1 MVKSYWNHALVW
13 ASLAG
18 ALTGCSTVPE
28 HSAPAGPPATE
39 PPASAQNG
47 GKDPVLQLEPP
58 SRSGNADSYVVF
70 GRRYRVKETSEGY
83 REQGTASWYGKDF
96 HGRKTSSGPR
106 YNMFDLTA
114 AHKSLPIPTYVRV
127 SNLTNGRDVVVK
139 VTDRGP
145 FVGNRLIDLSYT
157 AAERL
162 GMLGKGTA
170 QVEVTALEPY
180 QVLPKLA
187 ARRAEAKERLADPPP
202 QGQSNPES
210 ATISTA
216 REKPNRPAEPAASRA
231 ELTAVRAEMPP
242 QPDRPTQPAAN
253 TEPSALQLAYT
264 EPRPPE
270 TPAIVRAETPPQPDR
285 PTQPAANTEL
295 SALQRTLAEPRR
307 SETPVLDVPA
317 PRQAAESEA
326 AVKRTPA
333 VARSRIQP
341 RARLAAEPLAPAKSK
356 LLAVGRPDGGQ
367 SEPHSTGTNSL
378 GSRKA
383 SNSAKRVEPRPF
395 REAGALKPVV
405 ARLAGVKM
413 NRSRSAGD

>member
-1 MVKSYWNHALVW
+1 MAKSYWNHALVW

-28 HSAPAGPPATE
+28 HAAPAGPPPNE
-39 PPASAQNG
+39 PPPSAQNG
-47 GKDPVLQLEPP
+47 GKEPILQLEPP
-58 SRSGNADSYVVF
+58 SRSGNADSYLVF

-83 REQGTASWYGKDF
+83 REQGIASWYGKDF

-127 SNLTNGRDVVVK
+127 SNLANGRDVVVK

-170 QVEVTALEPY
+170 RVEVTALEPY

-187 ARRAEAKERLADPPP
+187 ARRAGEAKERLAKQQP
-202 QGQSNPES
+202 QWASRPES
-210 ATISTA
+210 STVSNT
-216 REKPNRPAEPAASRA
+216 RQEPNRPAEPVVSRP
-231 ELTAVRAEMPP
+231 ELTAVRAGTPQ
-242 QPDRPTQPAAN
+242 QPDH
-253 TEPSALQLAYT
+253 LAQT
-264 EPRPPE
+264 V
-270 TPAIVRAETPPQPDR
+270 VRAEMPQRLDR
-285 PTQPAANTEL
+285 PAQPVAKTES
-295 SALQRTLAEPRR
+295 SAPQLARVEPRQPVA
-307 SETPVLDVPA
+307 PVLDVPA
-317 PRQAAESEA
+317 PRQVVEAES

-333 VARSRIQP
+333 VARSQIQP
-341 RARLAAEPLAPAKSK
+341 RARLADEPTAHAKGKSP
-356 LLAVGRPDGGQ
+356 AVGRPVGGL
-367 SEPHSTGTNSL
+367 SEPQSTGTGSR
-378 GSRKA
+378 GSRKE
-383 SNSAKRVEPRPF
+383 SNSAKRLEPRPF

-405 ARLAGVKM
+405 ARLAGVRV

>member
-231 ELTAVRAEMPP
+231 ELTAVRAETPP

-253 TEPSALQLAYT
+253 TEP
-264 EPRPPE
+264 
-270 TPAIVRAETPPQPDR
+270 
-285 PTQPAANTEL
+285 

-367 SEPHSTGTNSL
+367 SEPHSTGTSSL